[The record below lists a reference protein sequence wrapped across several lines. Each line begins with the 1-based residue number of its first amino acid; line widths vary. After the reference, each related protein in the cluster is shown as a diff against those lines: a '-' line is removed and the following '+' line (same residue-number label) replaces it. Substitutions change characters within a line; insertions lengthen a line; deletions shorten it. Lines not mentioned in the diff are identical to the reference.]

1 MSSLTADLRLELEP
15 RALPLAWLAA
25 PVALGLSH
33 LLPATGVGLG
43 LRMAAALVC
52 LLVPGAIV
60 SRALGLSG
68 LAPAFT
74 WSLATLAVGMMV
86 MFAVHGSIWLA
97 FGVMVGVSACAVP
110 FAVRRPPP
118 RIAAWSLAIL
128 ALGLAVGIAY
138 WWVAAFGGDSFF
150 HLARVRKL
158 VDFNSISLSSLDEYK
173 DGGLHPG
180 YAFPLWH
187 GALAIVSKLSG
198 ADPTQVVLH
207 GPTVLMPLSFLL
219 TYESGVALFRSH
231 WAGLATLLG
240 SFTLLG
246 LAPGHGGSYVSL
258 SLAAN
263 ASRMLVLPALLALV
277 FLYVRSPSW
286 QLLISVSAAAG
297 AMTLIHPP
305 HSALVLIV
313 LAGFLVVRALM
324 SRQDVGAIAAAIAA
338 VAIPTAAVGVWL
350 LPIVRE
356 TVAHNP
362 GAAEVHRAFANY
374 RHELDVFGLHSYRLK
389 PDVFG
394 RGGAAAV
401 AALALL
407 PFAVFARRKLWA
419 SFVLGGMLAAFAVTL
434 LAFVFPHLADLV
446 SISQARRLAGF
457 APKAFA
463 LTGAAIVLA
472 GLLRWAVLPVA
483 LAAGIALQL
492 VVPGDF
498 GRPYGHGH
506 GGPAWLTWIAFA
518 ASVVA
523 VLFAI
528 FGDRV
533 LPRIERDGP
542 LAAAAV
548 VLFLIPVT
556 VHGFSRWSPPA
567 SAREE
572 LSPGLIRVLSQRVP
586 QRAVVFTDQ
595 LTGYE
600 LGAFMP
606 VYVNSTPPIHSSDT
620 RANHPARRV
629 RDEVRFFRNGGPLSI
644 PRSYDAGWL
653 LVDRTRVQH
662 ARFNLPRVY
671 ADGRYVLYR
680 MR

>member
-1 MSSLTADLRLELEP
+1 MSSVTADLRLELEP

-25 PVALGLSH
+25 PLLLGLSR

-43 LRMAAALVC
+43 LRMAAAILC

-60 SRALGLSG
+60 ARALGLSG

-74 WSLATLAVGMMV
+74 WSLATLAVGMTV

-97 FGVMVGVSACAVP
+97 LGVMLGVSACAVP
-110 FAVRRPPP
+110 FALRRPPP

-128 ALGLAVGIAY
+128 ALGAVVGIGF

-158 VDFNSISLSSLDEYK
+158 VDFNSISLRTLDEYK

-187 GALAIVSKLSG
+187 GFLAVICKLAG
-198 ADPTQVVLH
+198 VDPTQVVLH

-231 WAGLATLLG
+231 WAGLSTLLA
-240 SFTLLG
+240 SFALLA

-277 FLYVRSPSW
+277 FLYVREPSW
-286 QLLISVSAAAG
+286 QLFVTVAASAG

-305 HSALVLIV
+305 HSALVLIL
-313 LAGFLVVRALM
+313 LAGFLVARAILA
-324 SRQDVGAIAAAIAA
+324 RQDVAAIAAALAA
-338 VAIPTAAVGVWL
+338 VAIPTAAVTLWL

-362 GAAEVHRAFANY
+362 GPSEVQRAFANY

-389 PDVFG
+389 PDVYG
-394 RGGAAAV
+394 RGGAVAV
-401 AALALL
+401 ATLALL
-407 PFAVFARRKLWA
+407 PFAVLARRRLWA
-419 SFVLGGMLAAFAVTL
+419 SFVLGGMLAAFVFTL
-434 LAFVFPHLADLV
+434 FPFVFPHLSDAL

-457 APKAFA
+457 SPKAFA
-463 LTGAAIVLA
+463 LTGAALVLA
-472 GLLRWAVLPVA
+472 AMLRWAVLPVA
-483 LAAGIALQL
+483 LAAGIVLQRL
-492 VVPGDF
+492 VPGDF
-498 GRPYGHGH
+498 GRPFGQGH
-506 GGPAWLTWIAFA
+506 GGPAWLTWFAFIAGFA
-518 ASVVA
+518 AL
-523 VLFAI
+523 VLGV
-528 FGDRV
+528 FGDRL
-533 LPRIERDGP
+533 LPRLERDGP

-548 VLFLIPVT
+548 VLFVLPVAI
-556 VHGFSRWSPPA
+556 HGYANWSRPA
-567 SAREE
+567 SARQP
-572 LSPGLIRVLSQRVP
+572 LSPAVVSALGQRLP
-586 QRAVVFTDQ
+586 KGAVVFTDE

-600 LGAFMP
+600 LGAFLP
-606 VYVNSTPPIHSSDT
+606 VYVNSTPPTHSSDT
-620 RANHPARRV
+620 RANHPALRV
-629 RDEVRFFRNGGPLSI
+629 RDEQRFFRNGGPLSML
-644 PRSYDAGWL
+644 RRYGAGWL
-653 LVDRTRVQH
+653 LVDRTRVPH
-662 ARFNLPRVY
+662 TRFDLPRVW
-671 ADGRYVLYR
+671 ASGRYVLYR
-680 MR
+680 TR